1 MDINKIIN
9 LYKMFPKYQN
19 NSYHE
24 LYYHIIPSIQLNQFK
39 IFEDEDGVYGFVNW
53 VYLNK
58 STEQTYQQYSKIYKN
73 EWNNGSN
80 LWLYDIIIS
89 RKAREVMSWVYN
101 YFKKKLKTNES
112 INWLRLDSKDKVY
125 RVSKKYKR
133 EFHN

>member
-1 MDINKIIN
+1 
-9 LYKMFPKYQN
+9 MFPKYQN

-24 LYYHIIPSIQLNQFK
+24 LYYHVIPSIQLNQFK

-53 VYLNK
+53 AYLNK

-89 RKAREVMSWVYN
+89 RKTKEVMSWVYN
-101 YFKKKLKTNES
+101 YFKKKLYS
-112 INWLRLDSKDKVY
+112 LY
-125 RVSKKYKR
+125 
-133 EFHN
+133 

>member
-1 MDINKIIN
+1 
-9 LYKMFPKYQN
+9 MFPKYQN

-53 VYLNK
+53 AYLNK

-89 RKAREVMSWVYN
+89 RKPREVMSWVYN

>member
-1 MDINKIIN
+1 
-9 LYKMFPKYQN
+9 MFPKYQN

-24 LYYHIIPSIQLNQFK
+24 LYYHVIPSIQLNQFK

-53 VYLNK
+53 AYLNK

-89 RKAREVMSWVYN
+89 RKTKEVMSWVYN